1 MFTLR
6 PAAERG
12 HARFGWLESRHSFS
26 FASYYDPN
34 HMGVSVL
41 RVLNDDTV
49 APGAG
54 FETHPHRD
62 MEIISYVLEGS
73 LEHRD
78 TMGSHRTLGVGE
90 VQLMSAGSGI
100 EHSEYNPST
109 RQPLHFLQIWIT
121 PDARGLTPRYQQQP
135 FTAREG
141 LDLLI
146 APPQEAVDG
155 ILSIN
160 QDARMYRIGL
170 QGDDEQP
177 TALELPL
184 DAKRR
189 YYLHVIDGTATL
201 KGKDQQSLPL
211 SAGDAVTLDHEPEA
225 TLAEARGLHALL
237 FDLPA

>member
-1 MFTLR
+1 MLTLR
-6 PAAERG
+6 PSNARG
-12 HARFGWLESRHSFS
+12 HARFAWLESRHSFS
-26 FASYYDPN
+26 FASYYDPA
-34 HMGVSVL
+34 HMGISVL

-73 LEHRD
+73 IEHRD
-78 TMGSHRTLGVGE
+78 SMGSHRTLGVGE

-121 PDARGLTPRYQQQP
+121 PDAKGLTPHYQQQP

-141 LDLLI
+141 LELLI

-170 QGDDEQP
+170 QVAEHTD
-177 TALELPL
+177 TSLALPF
-184 DAKRR
+184 APQRR
-189 YYLHVIDGTATL
+189 YYLHVIDGTARL
-201 KGKDQQSLPL
+201 KGKDQQSLLL
-211 SAGDAVTLDHEPEA
+211 SAGDAVTLDHEPGA
-225 TLAEARGLHALL
+225 ALAEARGLHALL

>member
-1 MFTLR
+1 MITLR
-6 PAAERG
+6 PGNERG
-12 HARFGWLESRHSFS
+12 HARFAWLESRHSFS
-26 FASYYDPN
+26 FASYYDPA

-41 RVLNDDTV
+41 RVLNDDHV

-54 FETHPHRD
+54 FDPHSHRD
-62 MEIISYVLEGS
+62 MEIISYVLSGNI
-73 LEHRD
+73 EHRD
-78 TMGSHRTLGVGE
+78 SMGSRHTLGVGE
-90 VQLMSAGSGI
+90 VQLMSAGTGI
-100 EHSEYNPST
+100 EHSEYNASSHE
-109 RQPLHFLQIWIT
+109 PLRFLQIWIT
-121 PDARGLTPRYQQQP
+121 PQARGLPPRYQQQP

-141 LDLLI
+141 LNLLI
-146 APPQEAVDG
+146 APPQEARSG

-170 QGDDEQP
+170 QHTD
-177 TALELPL
+177 TSLALPF
-184 DAKRR
+184 APQRR

-211 SAGDAVTLDHEPEA
+211 SAGDAVTLDHESEA